1 MHELRDVKI
10 SHHTCI
16 LQCTCTYV
24 QPCCMLV
31 LHVALVSIS
40 GGRFQTLVC
49 VIMLYASFGLGQ
61 GLHIWHTMGQVL
73 PAAICGAFH

>member
-1 MHELRDVKI
+1 
-10 SHHTCI
+10 
-16 LQCTCTYV
+16 
-24 QPCCMLV
+24 MLV

-73 PAAICGAFH
+73 PAAICGAFQ